1 MNPSIVGKFI
11 ITGKMRLLSPLLIGT
26 GSPDEARNER
36 DIQVLRDREGHPIIP
51 GSSLAGVLR
60 DFFRRQNPAGYTVL
74 FGSEGNAKKEIYQSA
89 VAIDDVKLSGGEIT
103 FRDGVSIDAYT
114 GTAVMGMKYDYEA
127 VERGAVGD
135 FSLMVTERAFM
146 RGSYDIDESVQTLLD
161 FLAGGFS
168 VGALTA
174 VGFGRVRCEELAAGY
189 YDFAQKENVLA
200 WLSQEEPD
208 AAHAAKRFAPRAEE
222 LPLPGMCRVTADF
235 ALRTSL
241 LVRDQDVSDAK
252 LRSAVDDYDLL
263 GKNRESIDTVQRMSG
278 KDYLVPGR
286 SIKGILRKRAVH
298 ILRAICRDITGMQN
312 AAVQETFIDR
322 MMGMS
327 DKKAKQKSRLSVSE
341 MYLSKKDFTAAVQP
355 RVRIDRFVGGH
366 MDSALFFDAPIWQ
379 KEKDR
384 AGLHLALELRA
395 SEDTEEGRARSEAEI
410 GLLLLLLKDLWR
422 GNIAIGGGKSV
433 GRGRLIGKGAV
444 MELDGTRYRLDAD
457 GKLVE
462 GDAARLEEYIAALR
476 RAMEKTEV
484 CA

>member
-1 MNPSIVGKFI
+1 M
-11 ITGKMRLLSPLLIGT
+11 
-26 GSPDEARNER
+26 
-36 DIQVLRDREGHPIIP
+36 
-51 GSSLAGVLR
+51 
-60 DFFRRQNPAGYTVL
+60 
-74 FGSEGNAKKEIYQSA
+74 
-89 VAIDDVKLSGGEIT
+89 
-103 FRDGVSIDAYT
+103 
-114 GTAVMGMKYDYEA
+114 
-127 VERGAVGD
+127 
-135 FSLMVTERAFM
+135 
-146 RGSYDIDESVQTLLD
+146 
-161 FLAGGFS
+161 
-168 VGALTA
+168 
-174 VGFGRVRCEELAAGY
+174 
-189 YDFAQKENVLA
+189 
-200 WLSQEEPD
+200 
-208 AAHAAKRFAPRAEE
+208 
-222 LPLPGMCRVTADF
+222 
-235 ALRTSL
+235 
-241 LVRDQDVSDAK
+241 K
-252 LRSAVDDYDLL
+252 LRNAVDDYDLL
-263 GKNRESIDTVQRMSG
+263 GKNRESIDTVQRMSR

-286 SIKGILRKRAVH
+286 SIKGVLRKRAVH
-298 ILRAICRDITGMQN
+298 ILRAICRDITGTQN

-462 GDAARLEEYIAALR
+462 GDAVQLEKYIAALR

-484 CA
+484 HA